1 MVQAPLS
8 GSGRDPR
15 ALARA
20 ALALTLAAAAPSLA
34 IDFHVTKTADTADG
48 ACDAD
53 CSLRE
58 AVIAANANPGL
69 DRVLLGAGTYE
80 LTRAGAGEDAATTGD
95 LDLTED
101 VEIFG
106 RGAAETLIDGNR
118 LDRAFHVNPLL
129 GSVTAAIRD
138 LTITDSDGGVLNWG
152 VLDMG
157 RCVVTANVSSWEGAG
172 IATENG
178 GTLYLWSSTV
188 SENTTAQDGGGLQS
202 NTGSLYVTGST
213 ISDNVG
219 GYLGGGIL
227 AQGLL
232 ALSNSTVTG
241 NVATGGGGGGA
252 FYSLG
257 EVNLVHV
264 TIASNGSAAGTADL
278 YLGAGPVHFS
288 NTLIADSCAFAPGVT
303 PVSFGGNLESLG
315 DTCGFDHATDQVAV
329 ADPGLGPL
337 ADQGGSTWTLQ
348 VFPGSPAI
356 DQGLGASSMA
366 RDQRWAP
373 RPFDGDESGA
383 AQPDV
388 GAVEVNPFWI
398 FGDDFDSGDAYAWSW
413 SPP

>member
-1 MVQAPLS
+1 MAQVPPA
-8 GSGRDPR
+8 GSGRHRCAFAGVP
-15 ALARA
+15 LAVV
-20 ALALTLAAAAPSLA
+20 LAAAGPALG
-34 IDFHVTKTADTADG
+34 IDYHVTKTADTADG

-58 AVIAANANPGL
+58 AVIAANAHPGL
-69 DRVLLGAGTYE
+69 DRILLGVGTYE
-80 LTRAGAGEDAATTGD
+80 LTRAGAGEDAAATGD

-106 RGAAETLIDGNR
+106 RGAAVTRIDGNR

-157 RCVVTANVSSWEGAG
+157 RCVVTANVATWEGAG

-178 GTLYLWSSTV
+178 GTLYLWSSTI

-252 FYSLG
+252 LYSLG

-264 TIASNGSAAGTADL
+264 TIASNTSAAGTPDL
-278 YLGAGPVHFS
+278 YLGAAPVSLS
-288 NTLIADSCAFAPGVT
+288 NTLIAGDCAFAPGVT
-303 PVSFGGNLESLG
+303 PTSFGGNLESLG

-356 DQGLGASSMA
+356 DQGLGASSTA

-373 RPFDGDESGA
+373 RPFDGDESGT

-388 GAVEVNPFWI
+388 GAIEVNPFWI
-398 FGDDFDSGDAYAWSW
+398 FGDDFETGYTFAWSW